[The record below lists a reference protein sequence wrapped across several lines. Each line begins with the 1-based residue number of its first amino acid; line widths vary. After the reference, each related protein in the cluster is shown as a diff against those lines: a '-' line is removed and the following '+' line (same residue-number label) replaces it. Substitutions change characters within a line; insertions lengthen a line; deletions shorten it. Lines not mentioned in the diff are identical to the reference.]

1 MNASYN
7 KIVHNKDVIII
18 FPVINAIS
26 NVFPGADLT
35 GCLFHLAKNLYKKVV
50 ELGHKVTYE
59 MSSEFNQCIKF
70 FTALAFLPPSDFLG
84 ASVTTADLR
93 W

>member
-26 NVFPGADLT
+26 NIFLDAYLT
-35 GCLFHLAKNLYKKVV
+35 GCLLHLVKYFYKKVV
-50 ELGHKVTYE
+50 ELGHKVTYQ
-59 MSSEFNQCIKF
+59 MSSEFN
-70 FTALAFLPPSDFLG
+70 
-84 ASVTTADLR
+84 
-93 W
+93 